1 MTISPEDARR
11 KLRRYVLENFLFT
24 QDEGALADKDSF
36 LETGIVDST
45 GIMEV
50 IFFLEDEFSMNVT
63 DEEMTPENLDS
74 IDNLVSFV
82 QQKLAA

>member
-1 MTISPEDARR
+1 MTISTEAARPR
-11 KLRRYVLENFLFT
+11 LRQYVLENFLFT
-24 QDEGALADKDSF
+24 RDEGALADNASF

-50 IFFLEDEFSMNVT
+50 IFFLEDEFGLNVT

-82 QQKLAA
+82 EKKLAT

>member
-1 MTISPEDARR
+1 MSPEVARR

-24 QDEGALADKDSF
+24 QDEGALADSDSF

-50 IFFLEDEFSMNVT
+50 IFFLEDEFQLNVT

-74 IDNLVSFV
+74 IENLVSFV
-82 QQKLAA
+82 QKKIAA